1 MRSRRLTP
9 LRLWLLL
16 LALLGAQTLGLVHG
30 VLHAYDAFP
39 ASVRAAVAGS
49 VNPAGTQ
56 AQALPADAPR
66 SWLAHVFSTH
76 SAGECRLFDQLAH
89 GDQAPPPPPPAL
101 PAHAATP
108 CEPCWPQE
116 LRVAAAPTPFDA
128 RAPPRA

>member
-39 ASVRAAVAGS
+39 ASVRAAVTGVANS
-49 VNPAGTQ
+49 AGTQ
-56 AQALPADAPR
+56 ALPTDAAR
-66 SWLAHVFSTH
+66 SWLAHVFSKH

-89 GDQAPPPPPPAL
+89 GDQAPLPPPPAL

-108 CEPCWPQE
+108 GEPCWPPE

-128 RAPPRA
+128 RAPPRVC